1 MANTNPLNKLQTRR
15 ELAEA
20 FGVHMM
26 TVTKWERD
34 GLPIAERGR
43 KGKPSR
49 YRLSECMQ
57 WYIGRE
63 VSAATGGDEKLSPA
77 TEKALLDRKRRE
89 ELELKIMVR
98 RGELVEAEEA
108 AREFADCAAAVK
120 ARLRR
125 IPDAVADRVLK
136 VKSPHAVKALLLTEI
151 DEALEELAAQE
162 PDVDDDDEE
171 GDAA

>member
-1 MANTNPLNKLQTRR
+1 MGNSNQVIKLATRR

-26 TVTKWERD
+26 TITKWERD

-49 YRLSECMQ
+49 YRLAECMQ
-57 WYIGRE
+57 WYISRE
-63 VSAATGGDEKLSPA
+63 VQSQGGADEKLSPA
-77 TEKALLDRKRRE
+77 NEKALLDRKRRE

-98 RGELVEAEEA
+98 RGELVEAQEA
-108 AREFADCAAAVK
+108 ARDFAECAAAVK

-125 IPDAVADRVLK
+125 IPDAVADRL
-136 VKSPHAVKALLLTEI
+136 VKLTDPHAVQALLLAEV
-151 DEALEELAAQE
+151 DEALTELSSLEQ
-162 PDVDDDDEE
+162 DTDDEE
-171 GDAA
+171 DDAA